1 MMRKV
6 ECLAWR
12 ALAGALVG
20 LTLACTANKQPSKIE
35 TALANAA
42 KDVVIPIEAS
52 SAKNPLPSSD
62 EVTRQGEQV
71 YLGSCAMCHG
81 TDGHAH
87 TDLGRY
93 MYPPAMDLTSPHVQH
108 WSEADLYWIIQNGV
122 RLTGMPAWK
131 NTLSEEDSWKLVRFI
146 QNLPQWN
153 AAHQAQAAAKAAPAK
168 SEIELVAYGRTL
180 YRQEGCFTCH
190 RLNREGGKVGPDLT
204 VEGTRGR
211 TRDWLVGHFKKPSS
225 YTPGSMMPDF
235 TNLTDEQ
242 LEALS
247 AFLLKQTARKQ

>member
-1 MMRKV
+1 
-6 ECLAWR
+6 
-12 ALAGALVG
+12 
-20 LTLACTANKQPSKIE
+20 
-35 TALANAA
+35 
-42 KDVVIPIEAS
+42 
-52 SAKNPLPSSD
+52 
-62 EVTRQGEQV
+62 
-71 YLGSCAMCHG
+71 
-81 TDGHAH
+81 
-87 TDLGRY
+87 
-93 MYPPAMDLTSPHVQH
+93 MDLTSPHVQH

-131 NTLSEEDSWKLVRFI
+131 NTLSEEDNWKLVRFI

-153 AAHQAQAAAKAAPAK
+153 ATHAAQTAAKAASAK
-168 SEIELVAYGRTL
+168 SETEIVAYGRTL

-190 RLNREGGKVGPDLT
+190 RLNGEGGKVGPDLT

-242 LEALS
+242 LEAFS
-247 AFLLKQTARKQ
+247 TFLLKQTARKQ